1 MIEKIIESAV
11 YGVILLV
18 IIEILRKNSGK
29 LKKYKD
35 AFFDSPTFPAFSFD
49 FLEEKGRGW

>member
-49 FLEEKGRGW
+49 FLEEKGRG